1 MITLKGKGVF
11 GGIAIGKLSFFHRTT
26 EEIGRRLIKDT
37 QKEIE
42 RYEAARERA
51 AKELSELYST
61 ALQKIDAE
69 SAEIFEIHGMMLEDE
84 DYNGRVR
91 SLIEKER
98 ICAEYAV
105 MQTGKE
111 FSRSFEGMDDSY
123 MQARGADIRD
133 ISNRLVALLVG
144 APIEEISTS
153 EGSIICADDLTPSEA
168 MRLDKEK
175 TLAFV
180 TARGSES
187 SHTAILSRSMG
198 IPAVLDVGEDLLT
211 LTDGADAIVDGFSG
225 TVYISPDEETQAVM
239 TKRLNDERKR
249 HALLQEYKGL
259 DNVTLDGRKIELFAN
274 IQSIRE
280 LSAVLSNDAGGIG
293 LFRSEFIYFD
303 RSSLPDEDEQ
313 FEVYRQV
320 LEKMEDK
327 KVIIRTLD
335 VGADKQVAYFGLE
348 KEDNPA
354 MGLRAIRICLTR
366 PEIFKPQLRALLRA
380 SVYGR
385 LAIMCPM
392 ISSVEEI
399 RRVREIIAEVKEEL
413 RQEDIPFS
421 EDTEF
426 GIMIET
432 PAAAIISD
440 LLAQYVDFFSIGTN
454 DLTQYTLALD
464 RQNRQLEEFFIP
476 NHEAVMR
483 LIQFT
488 ADSAHRYGKWVGICG
503 ELAADTSLTERF
515 LRMGIDELS
524 VSPSYI
530 LPLRDKIRKT
540 DLGEKK
546 GSIDERI

>member
-180 TARGSES
+180 TARGSAS

>member
-26 EEIGRRLIKDT
+26 EEIGRKLIKDT

-98 ICAEYAV
+98 VCAEYAV

-180 TARGSES
+180 TARGSAS

-249 HALLQEYKGL
+249 HALLEEYKGL